1 MGDRRTGWRGI
12 LSVPLL
18 GVHWLDETALDVVV
32 YKKQTILIFYF
43 HLASVVVVFR
53 TVAIR
58 VKNLPVERK
67 KEKHLCYDPHP
78 KSHLTIFHF
87 CLIS

>member
-1 MGDRRTGWRGI
+1 MGDRRTGWRGT

-18 GVHWLDETALDVVV
+18 GVHLLDEPALDVVV
-32 YKKQTILIFYF
+32 SKNQTILIFYF

-53 TVAIR
+53 TVAIL

-67 KEKHLCYDPHP
+67 KEKHLFYDPRF